1 MPLDNLVHKS
11 RVCWLRTKLSRY
23 FAFNEYGWPATVTPK
38 KRLRMEKKSSSIRQ
52 QRQLST
58 AATKLFIGKSHY
70 AQQDFRIYTFYSKFI
85 YFFFLFGYNVDF
97 CIRSHLLSSAFNW
110 TVSLFLRVFVCV
122 PLSCTVCEK
131 RLKYSKATTF
141 FLLFLSNVLLL
152 PAAASIS
159 DRTTTHTQNTH
170 VKKKL

>member
-38 KRLRMEKKSSSIRQ
+38 KRLRMEKKAAASGNSVNRRRRRQNFSSENPITRNK
-52 QRQLST
+52 T
-58 AATKLFIGKSHY
+58 FVFTLFIQNSY
-70 AQQDFRIYTFYSKFI
+70 I
-85 YFFFLFGYNVDF
+85 FFLFGYNVDF